1 MIRSHAKPLVKYG
14 LVGIVFTSIGPLL
27 FLALNAFLP
36 RVVSILISEPILYSL
51 KFLIYKN
58 WVYKDKNVGIVSYL
72 LHVLPLYFISFVLIS
87 ITQSSLTSLQAIL
100 LVVVV
105 NGLLAIFGGIFF
117 ILWLGK
123 RLYSLY
129 CLFLPHLV
137 SQILA
142 PPIVATSRA
151 SNRWT
156 SSCLRICL
164 PSCH

>member
-1 MIRSHAKPLVKYG
+1 MIKSHAKPLVKYG
-14 LVGIVFTSIGPLL
+14 LVGIVFTAIGPLL
-27 FLALNAFLP
+27 FLALNTFLP

-105 NGLLAIFGGIFF
+105 NGFVGYFWGHI
-117 ILWLGK
+117 
-123 RLYSLY
+123 LYSLAGKE
-129 CLFLPHLV
+129 
-137 SQILA
+137 I
-142 PPIVATSRA
+142 I
-151 SNRWT
+151 
-156 SSCLRICL
+156 
-164 PSCH
+164 